1 MCSLVALLFNS
12 IHHQILSDK
21 AGGWGWVGAPPTPC
35 FFFFLTAEPSG
46 GVVGK
51 TQWNICDGRFLWD
64 NPDDTQHHSPPVTS
78 LPLTNL
84 VSSLLLSLVLTAQG
98 ISYQILF
105 QKVWIGK
112 RISPSLSSLLPEVL
126 FSIMTWIR
134 TFNTSIWNFL
144 SFAVQLTLQ
153 VLKLQWQ
160 VYLFNNVEHNWRKL
174 VVWF

>member
-1 MCSLVALLFNS
+1 MCNLVALLFNS

-21 AGGWGWVGAPPTPC
+21 VGGGWGHPQPPAFF
-35 FFFFLTAEPSG
+35 FFFFLLLSLLE
-46 GVVGK
+46 VLWGK

-64 NPDDTQHHSPPVTS
+64 NPDDTQHHSPPITS

-105 QKVWIGK
+105 QKVWNGK
-112 RISPSLSSLLPEVL
+112 HISPSLSSLLPEV

-134 TFNTSIWNFL
+134 TYYFNLKL
-144 SFAVQLTLQ
+144 SAALIFAVQLTLQ
-153 VLKLQWQ
+153 VLKPQWQ
-160 VYLFNNVEHNWRKL
+160 VYLFNNIETQLTQN
-174 VVWF
+174 

>member
-1 MCSLVALLFNS
+1 ML
-12 IHHQILSDK
+12 
-21 AGGWGWVGAPPTPC
+21 WGQ
-35 FFFFLTAEPSG
+35 
-46 GVVGK
+46 

-112 RISPSLSSLLPEVL
+112 CISPSLSS
-126 FSIMTWIR
+126 IKHW
-134 TFNTSIWNFL
+134 FL
-144 SFAVQLTLQ
+144 QSSDR
-153 VLKLQWQ
+153 Q
-160 VYLFNNVEHNWRKL
+160 VYLFNNVERNWHKTSCMVLTSRIYFIFYDFHLLGECIKIPGGDTNPWSFPPLTHNWL
-174 VVWF
+174 QQTL